1 MSEFHEGEIAV
12 QAQAGVR
19 DEAESLCHVINPS
32 IQPKAE
38 EFLRERRIAIASTID
53 REGRSWASLLTGKPD
68 FIEVVNQT
76 EVTIVPYLIT
86 GDPLWENLAHNHNLG
101 LLTIDFLKRR
111 RLRLNGIA
119 TLQPPGKI
127 HLQTQQV
134 FFNCPKYITKRD
146 FESKIGDRSGF
157 NSAVSSALNPYQLNW
172 IAQADTFFIASYHP
186 EKGADASHRG
196 GEPGFIR
203 IINAKCLIFPDYTGN
218 NLFQTFG
225 NLTVNPRAGL
235 LFIDFAC
242 GHTLQLTGTA
252 EILWETE
259 LLTEFADAKRLVR
272 FEMKQVVE
280 IR

>member
-19 DEAESLCHVINPS
+19 NEAESLSHVINNL
-32 IQPKAE
+32 IQPKAQ

-53 REGRSWASLLTGKPD
+53 PEGRCWASLLTGKPD

-76 EVTIVPYLIT
+76 EVTIAPYLIT

-146 FESKIGDRSGF
+146 FESTIKKRI
-157 NSAVSSALNPYQLNW
+157 SSDCLISESLNQEQQDW
-172 IAQADTFFIASYHP
+172 ITQADTFFIASYHP

-196 GEPGFIR
+196 GKPGFIR

-259 LLTEFADAKRLVR
+259 LLTEFVDAKRLVR